1 MNYIVV
7 IGITEDV
14 ARNQAAEKSGY
25 APSTIGRLSL
35 VIDQRSNSRQD
46 AYVFETSNDVA
57 SHQMYAKAK
66 LFDAF
71 DLENDTISDGPI
83 LMFGPEV
90 TVGG

>member
-25 APSTIGRLSL
+25 APATIGRLSL

-46 AYVFETSNDVA
+46 AYVFETSNEVA
-57 SHQMYAKAK
+57 NHSLYAKAK

>member
-7 IGITEDV
+7 VGMTEDV
-14 ARNQAAEKSGY
+14 ARKQASEKSGY
-25 APSTIGRLSL
+25 VPSTIGRLSM

-57 SHQMYAKAK
+57 SHPMYAKAK

>member
-1 MNYIVV
+1 MNYIAVV
-7 IGITEDV
+7 GITEDV
-14 ARNQAAEKSGY
+14 ARKQASEKSCY
-25 APSTIGRLSL
+25 EPSTIGRLSL

-57 SHQMYAKAK
+57 SHPMYAKAK